1 VSSLV
6 LTHTR
11 YQLLETVRI
20 PIAVIGSAFWPAA
33 SMLAFVVPFAGHDR
47 SAATLATASMIT
59 FAVMST
65 NLFQFGIGVAD
76 DRAQPWDPYVR
87 TLPAGA
93 APRFAG
99 RILAGLAM
107 MTLSLLPVIVIAA
120 LLTEASITPLAFLAA
135 TGVTALIAIPFIL
148 MGLAI
153 GYSLPQK
160 AAIVVAQVLF
170 FPLAFAGGLMTA
182 PGQAPGFVEH
192 LAPYLPTGGAVRL
205 MWATVGDYP
214 FRAGSIASLVV
225 WTLALAGLALWAYR
239 RDEGRR
245 FS

>member
-1 VSSLV
+1 MTSMV
-6 LTHTR
+6 LTHAR
-11 YQLLETVRI
+11 FQLIETFRI
-20 PIAVIGSAFWPAA
+20 PVAVIGSAFWPAA
-33 SMLAFVVPFAGHDR
+33 SMLAFVVPFAGDDPA
-47 SAATLATASMIT
+47 AATYATASMIT

-65 NLFQFGIGVAD
+65 NLFQYGVGVAE

-99 RILAGLAM
+99 RILAGLCLM
-107 MTLSLLPVIVIAA
+107 VFSLLPVVLIAA
-120 LLTEASITPLAFLAA
+120 LLTEATATPPALLTAA
-135 TGVTALIAIPFIL
+135 GVTALIAVPFIL

-182 PGQAPGFVEH
+182 PGGAPGFIEDI
-192 LAPYLPTGGAVRL
+192 APYLPTGGAVRL
-205 MWATVGDYP
+205 MWAAVGDHP
-214 FRAGSIASLVV
+214 VDPGSVAALGAWTVV
-225 WTLALAGLALWAYR
+225 LAGVAAWAYR

>member
-1 VSSLV
+1 MTSLT
-6 LTHTR
+6 LTHAKF
-11 YQLLETVRI
+11 QLIETARI
-20 PIAVIGSAFWPAA
+20 PIAIVGSAFWPAV
-33 SMLAFVVPFAGHDR
+33 SMLAFVVPFVGGDR
-47 SAATLATASMIT
+47 VNATYATASMIT

-65 NLFQFGIGVAD
+65 NLFQYGIGVAE

-87 TLPAGA
+87 TLPARTF
-93 APRFAG
+93 PRFAG
-99 RILAGLAM
+99 RILAGLGLMAF
-107 MTLSLLPVIVIAA
+107 SLLPVVIIAA
-120 LLTEASITPLAFLAA
+120 LLTKATVTPLAFLAA
-135 TGVTALIAIPFIL
+135 VGVTAVIAVPFIL

-170 FPLAFAGGLMTA
+170 FPLAFGGGLMTA
-182 PGQAPGFVEH
+182 PGSAPGFVED

-214 FRAGSIASLVV
+214 INIASVLSLIA
-225 WTLALAGLALWAYR
+225 WTVALAGLAVWAYR